1 MPRKSKVNK
10 TSNIVNEIS
19 SFVSKAERKSNDN
32 SDSDLSDDEINIYL
46 SSIDK
51 RTKTVERQADG
62 IETEPIQ
69 KIKRTYK
76 KKPQAVKELLTGP
89 PADFVRGDANDN
101 HFKLFE
107 QYRSELENMKTE
119 ISTLKNQKK
128 SEPKTQSVQEVRP
141 KTDNEM
147 RRELMKLRFT

>member
-19 SFVSKAERKSNDN
+19 SFVSKAESKSNDN

-51 RTKTVERQADG
+51 RTRNSDVERQADG
-62 IETEPIQ
+62 VETEPIQ

-76 KKPQAVKELLTGP
+76 KKPQAVKELLTG
-89 PADFVRGDANDN
+89 GDANDN

>member
-19 SFVSKAERKSNDN
+19 SFVSKAESKSNDN

-51 RTKTVERQADG
+51 RTRTGSGAQNSDVERQADG
-62 IETEPIQ
+62 VETEPIQ

-76 KKPQAVKELLTGP
+76 RNRKQ
-89 PADFVRGDANDN
+89 
-101 HFKLFE
+101 
-107 QYRSELENMKTE
+107 
-119 ISTLKNQKK
+119 
-128 SEPKTQSVQEVRP
+128 
-141 KTDNEM
+141 
-147 RRELMKLRFT
+147 

>member
-1 MPRKSKVNK
+1 M
-10 TSNIVNEIS
+10 
-19 SFVSKAERKSNDN
+19 SKAEGRANEVSKSNDN

-51 RTKTVERQADG
+51 RNRTAQSSVEV
-62 IETEPIQ
+62 ETEPIQ
-69 KIKRTYK
+69 KIKWTYK
-76 KKPQAVKELLTGP
+76 KKESKIKLVDLSGGE
-89 PADFVRGDANDN
+89 ANDN

-119 ISTLKNQKK
+119 ISTLKNEKK
-128 SEPKTQSVQEVRP
+128 TTNSEPRTKTDHSVQEPRN

-147 RRELMKLRFT
+147 RRELVKLRFT

>member
-19 SFVSKAERKSNDN
+19 LFVSKAESKSNDN
-32 SDSDLSDDEINIYL
+32 SDSDLSGDEINIYL

-51 RTKTVERQADG
+51 RTKNSVERRADG
-62 IETEPIQ
+62 VVETEPIQ

-76 KKPQAVKELLTGP
+76 KKESKIKPVDLSGGE
-89 PADFVRGDANDN
+89 ANDN

-128 SEPKTQSVQEVRP
+128 SEPKTKSDQSVQEVRP